1 MEQSIVM
8 KYLGRRKSSQ
18 WAVALLLLVLNGWT
32 GLKSHAAPQRPTIQ
46 YVVAGN
52 ASQTGIGFLADG
64 KSLFVG
70 GCQPFDLVLR
80 DFPKGCRYPAGIRW
94 ATVSP
99 DGSLLLATEL
109 NAKNGQAR
117 SMQINAVSGQVISV
131 RKGIHFAPPIAIHP
145 SNAYWATV
153 VANKR
158 VAGSETVSLVD
169 RSWKVRKSQ
178 IYGETRRIFS
188 LSFDAEGRVLF
199 VNGGGPIDGVSLDA
213 ETWKLVDSDREGGA
227 NGALLVSSNG
237 MFGVRREGMRL
248 LVFEVHS
255 QRVIA
260 ELSLDTTSSEPEMA
274 FAADGTKFAAKGYFI
289 KDGRRTFG
297 FALLS
302 L

>member
-1 MEQSIVM
+1 MAV
-8 KYLGRRKSSQ
+8 KYSALKKSHQ
-18 WAVALLLLVLNGWT
+18 WAVALALLVLNGLA
-32 GLKSHAAPQRPTIQ
+32 GLESHASPQSSTVQ
-46 YVVAGN
+46 YVATTN

-64 KSLFVG
+64 RGLFVG

-99 DGSLLLATEL
+99 DGSLLLTTEL

-169 RSWKVRKSQ
+169 RSWKVRQNQ
-178 IYGETRRIFS
+178 IYGGTRRIFS

-199 VNGGGPIDGVSLDA
+199 VNGGGPIDGVSLHT
-213 ETWKLVDSDREGGA
+213 ETWKSVDSVREGRA

-237 MFGVRREGMRL
+237 IFGVRREGVRL

-260 ELSLDTTSSEPEMA
+260 ELSLNTTSSEPEMA